1 MNVITDALYWLS
13 TGLLVPVIILLLFL
27 FGKGLLLAGSFF
39 GMFMHK
45 KKEEKN
51 LKNRIDQLTHDE
63 LDAFNKALPRQQP
76 SLFADYAR
84 NLINS
89 GNSDAHCTKNLS
101 MFELDAD
108 KDLASSKTLAKM
120 GPVLGLMGT
129 LIPMGPALVG
139 LSTGDIASMAY
150 NMQVAFATTV
160 VGLATG
166 AIGFITLQIK
176 QRWYLKDMANL
187 EFIRKLMEEANATK
201 QNLIVHRPRSSRR
214 KNRNKKMHPP
224 KN

>member
-1 MNVITDALYWLS
+1 MNFITDALYWLS

-27 FGKGLLLAGSFF
+27 FGKALLLAGGFF

-45 KKEEKN
+45 KKEEKR
-51 LKNRIDQLTHDE
+51 LKILMDQLTHDD
-63 LDAFNKALPRQQP
+63 LGIFCDTLPRKQA
-76 SLFADYAR
+76 SLFAGYSR
-84 NLINS
+84 KLINAG
-89 GNSDAHCTKNLS
+89 GNSAHRSKHLS

-176 QRWYLKDMANL
+176 QQLYLKDMANL
-187 EFIRKLMEEANATK
+187 EFINQLMEESKSQKDLQKAKLSQIQLQKYYYEAT
-201 QNLIVHRPRSSRR
+201 
-214 KNRNKKMHPP
+214 
-224 KN
+224 